1 MSKRVCLES
10 GRCWLSHKV
19 RVLLWMFSFNRS
31 CLQQTIMTMII
42 KIICLA
48 IVLPK
53 YSTQSFDAFDD
64 SIFFDVVWGDP
75 KVDFKDGKTE
85 IVMRTENSDEEYI
98 CQLPEPSVFQL
109 PNHVD
114 VDTSAFDIISK
125 LDQDKVCS
133 YRVDSYWIY
142 EVCHGRHVKQ
152 FHEERDASNKKVLVK
167 QAFFL
172 GYVSYDS
179 FPTNLGDK
187 FQPPTL
193 NHAGALRPYFSVV
206 YKGGTECDL
215 IPGYKRE
222 TTVYYLCMPD
232 FQTSVVSVKEVA
244 TCRYDIV
251 IYTSLLCKNKLYRIK
266 EDPINHIYCLS
277 TDGTKWKRPLGYNM
291 LSEMTDDSLFKETPL
306 PKKNPLPEPIIVS
319 KSTKKVVTPH
329 PKAQQNTQK
338 AEPKKSQLTFPEKR
352 FVRNFL
358 TAEKCVIGGIGWWK
372 YEFCYQ
378 KSLKQF
384 HKERSGAKTEILL
397 GIWDENRHI
406 EYLNEKGKTLDTSK
420 KPAYIDLHYFM
431 GDICDETGL
440 PRHVTLRMKC
450 GQQDNNVQA
459 LTMFME
465 EPAMCV
471 YKFTAESVLFCKVIE
486 NIDQFGVPRGSIDEI
501 IDSI

>member
-1 MSKRVCLES
+1 
-10 GRCWLSHKV
+10 
-19 RVLLWMFSFNRS
+19 
-31 CLQQTIMTMII
+31 MTMII
-42 KIICLA
+42 KLISLA
-48 IVLPK
+48 LVV
-53 YSTQSFDAFDD
+53 SEFSGQSFDAFDD

-75 KVDFKDGKTE
+75 KVDYKDGKTE
-85 IVMRTENSDEEYI
+85 IVMRTENSEEYI

-109 PNHVD
+109 PNHID
-114 VDTSAFDIISK
+114 VETSALEIISK
-125 LDQDKVCS
+125 LEKDKVCS

-179 FPTNLGDK
+179 YPTHPGDK

-193 NHAGALRPYFSVV
+193 NHAGALRPYYAVV

-215 IPGYKRE
+215 IPGFKRE

-232 FQTSVVSVKEVA
+232 FQTSVVSVKEVS
-244 TCRYDIV
+244 TCKYDIV

-266 EDPINHIYCLS
+266 EDPINHIYCFS
-277 TDGTKWKRPLGYNM
+277 TDGAKWKRPAGYDL
-291 LSEMTDDSLFKETPL
+291 LSRQSEDNLFTEVPQS
-306 PKKNPLPEPIIVS
+306 KKAPLPEPVL
-319 KSTKKVVTPH
+319 VTPTQH
-329 PKAQQNTQK
+329 PKSQKNVQK
-338 AEPKKSQLTFPEKR
+338 AEPKKSQLSFPEKR
-352 FVRNFL
+352 FVRQFL
-358 TAEKCVIGGIGWWK
+358 TAEKCVIGGVGWWK

-397 GIWDENRHI
+397 GLWDEGRHI
-406 EYLNEKGKTLDTSK
+406 EYLKEVGKTLDISR
-420 KPAYIDLHYFM
+420 KPAYIDLQFFM

-440 PRHVTLRMKC
+440 PRQVTVRMKC

-465 EPAMCV
+465 EPKMCV
-471 YKFTAESVLFCKVIE
+471 YKFTAESVLFCKIIE
-486 NIDQFGVPRGSIDEI
+486 NIDEYGIPRASIDHI
-501 IDSI
+501 IDNI